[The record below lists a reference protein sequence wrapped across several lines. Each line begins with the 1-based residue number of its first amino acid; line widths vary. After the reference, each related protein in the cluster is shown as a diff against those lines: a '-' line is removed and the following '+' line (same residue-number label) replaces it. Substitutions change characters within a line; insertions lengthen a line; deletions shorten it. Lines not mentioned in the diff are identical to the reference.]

1 MYFFISV
8 AICDLVHIVE
18 TFISIKFTANSIW
31 NFFLKI
37 WLNYGIL
44 QMPTVFYSCF
54 IKDFQMLHVLLA
66 KQHDAYCIGYPH

>member
-37 WLNYGIL
+37 WLNYGNL
-44 QMPTVFYSCF
+44 QIANC
-54 IKDFQMLHVLLA
+54 VLLVFH
-66 KQHDAYCIGYPH
+66 KRFPDATCISSKAA